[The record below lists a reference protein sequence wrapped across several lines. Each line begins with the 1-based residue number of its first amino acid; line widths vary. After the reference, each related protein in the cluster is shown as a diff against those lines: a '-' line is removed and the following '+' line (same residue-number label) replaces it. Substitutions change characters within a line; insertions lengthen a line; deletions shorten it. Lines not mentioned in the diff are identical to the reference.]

1 LSIRI
6 SDLSG
11 SLSAP
16 PTEVTRPVATFQQLQ
31 QLLEQSLRDL
41 HAESGDLES
50 AQEQELS
57 QALQRLT
64 GRLHH
69 ILAESTDSGRYDDLA
84 VSAFSPSS
92 SVSAPSSV
100 PFSQAPIHIMTS
112 GEGVIL
118 MANDAAVDALNM
130 EVVSIGTVSLA
141 EWIPYEE
148 WRLIRQQLKTVEPPK
163 GSVTWVV
170 SMCLSG
176 DSFQK
181 KMFCSVA
188 PMLDQSRKVT
198 AWHWELRQHMDSP
211 RSQPFATL
219 VQGLETK
226 LLNGQSLDAC
236 LKQICDKLVQ
246 TFGYPF
252 VWMATVRNGQRIQLR
267 AQAVAPDLDW
277 DAQGPLWWASISR
290 QDELVQA
297 CVASEG
303 SLVSRDTPHTGEFAW
318 FPSSFHLQE
327 AYCLPLS
334 QGDLSGLLVV
344 CSTMTKAFDLS
355 VRGWLKALGH
365 QIESVIARGME
376 MEQLRLHSAVIGSV
390 HDAVCVTDPQGRLEW
405 VNQAFSKVLGV
416 TARQV
421 LGLPLRSFPHAQLQE
436 AWPTL
441 ESPTKAIGCVKTEV
455 MEKGNNG
462 ESLVLE
468 QVLTPL
474 VDAQGKTTHFIV
486 ILHDVTARAVSEMQ
500 MKHQAYHDALTDLPN
515 RIMFEDHLQLGLA
528 QARRDGTL
536 LALLFLD
543 LDNFKSINDQH
554 GHQMGDRLLRVV
566 AKRLVTC
573 VRTTDTVSRLSGDEF
588 TIILQGLDRIQ
599 DIRQVAQKI
608 VDCLTSPIYLGGQDI
623 PVQTSIGIAVSP
635 KDSTDPRRLLAIA
648 DRAMY
653 QAKDFGGKRWYFATP
668 EWNIE

>member
-1 LSIRI
+1 M
-6 SDLSG
+6 
-11 SLSAP
+11 
-16 PTEVTRPVATFQQLQ
+16 ATFQQLQ
-31 QLLEQSLRDL
+31 QLLAQSLRDL
-41 HAESGDLES
+41 YAESSDLES

-64 GRLHH
+64 GRLNH
-69 ILAESTDSGRYDDLA
+69 ILAESKDSDHSDELA

-92 SVSAPSSV
+92 LVSAPSSV
-100 PFSQAPIHIMTS
+100 PFSHAPIHLMTS

-130 EVVSIGTVSLA
+130 DVASIGTVSLD

-170 SMCLSG
+170 SVDISG
-176 DSFQK
+176 ASLQK
-181 KMFCSVA
+181 MICSVA

-198 AWHWELRQHMDSP
+198 AWHWELRKHSDSP

-236 LKQICDKLVQ
+236 LKQICDELVQ
-246 TFGYPF
+246 TFGYSF
-252 VWMATVRNGQRIQLR
+252 VWMATARSGQRIQLR

-290 QDELVQA
+290 QDELAQA

-303 SLVSRDTPHTGEFAW
+303 SMVSRDTPYTGEFAW
-318 FPSSFHLQE
+318 FPSAFQLQE
-327 AYCLPLS
+327 AYCLPLG

-355 VRGWLKALGH
+355 VQAWLKALGH

-405 VNQAFSKVLGV
+405 INQAFSTVLGV
-416 TARQV
+416 TPSQV
-421 LGLPLRSFPHAQLQE
+421 LGSPLRSFPHAQLHE

-441 ESPTKAIGCVKTEV
+441 ESPTKTICCVKTEV

-474 VDAQGKTTHFIV
+474 LDAQGKTTHFIV

-515 RIMFEDHLQLGLA
+515 RIMFEDRLQLALA

-536 LALLFLD
+536 LALMFLD

-554 GHQMGDRLLRVV
+554 GHQMGDQLLRVV
-566 AKRLVTC
+566 AKRLVRC

-599 DIRQVAQKI
+599 DIRQVAKKI
-608 VDCLTSPIYLGGQDI
+608 VDCLTQPIHVGGQDI
-623 PVQTSIGIAVSP
+623 SVQTSIGIAVSP

-648 DRAMY
+648 DQAMY

-668 EWNIE
+668 EWNLE

>member
-1 LSIRI
+1 M
-6 SDLSG
+6 
-11 SLSAP
+11 
-16 PTEVTRPVATFQQLQ
+16 ATFQQLQ
-31 QLLEQSLRDL
+31 QLLKQSLRDL
-41 HAESGDLES
+41 HAESSDLES

-69 ILAESTDSGRYDDLA
+69 ILTESTDSDRSDKLA
-84 VSAFSPSS
+84 VSDSSPSS
-92 SVSAPSSV
+92 LASASGAV
-100 PFSQAPIHIMTS
+100 PFSQCPIHLMTS

-118 MANDAAVDALNM
+118 MANDAAVGALNIDM
-130 EVVSIGTVSLA
+130 AHIGSLSLA

-148 WRLIRQQLKTVEPPK
+148 WRLLRQQLKSLEPPK
-163 GSVTWVV
+163 GSVSWVV
-170 SMCLSG
+170 SMDLSG
-176 DSFQK
+176 DSLQK
-181 KMFCSVA
+181 MICSVA

-198 AWHWELRQHMDSP
+198 AWHWELRKHSDSVP
-211 RSQPFATL
+211 SHPFATL
-219 VQGLETK
+219 VQGFETK
-226 LLNGQSLDAC
+226 LLNGQSLNGC
-236 LKQICDKLVQ
+236 LKQICEELVQ
-246 TFGYPF
+246 TFGSPF
-252 VWMATVRNGQRIQLR
+252 VWIATVGNGQRIQLR
-267 AQAVAPDLDW
+267 AQAVTPDLDW
-277 DAQGPLWWASISR
+277 DIQGPLWWASIS
-290 QDELVQA
+290 QKDELAQA

-318 FPSSFHLQE
+318 FPSAFHLQE
-327 AYCLPLS
+327 AYCLPLRH
-334 QGDLSGLLVV
+334 GDHSSLLVV
-344 CSTMTKAFDLS
+344 CSRMTKAFDLS
-355 VRGWLKALGH
+355 VRAWLKTLGH
-365 QIESVIARGME
+365 QIENVMARGIE
-376 MEQLRLHSAVIGSV
+376 MERLRFHSAVIRSV

-416 TARQV
+416 TPCQA
-421 LGLPLRSFPHAQLQE
+421 LGSPLRSFPHAQLQE

-441 ESPTKAIGCVKTEV
+441 ESPNMAVSCVKTEV
-455 MEKGNNG
+455 MEKGRNG

-474 VDAQGKTTHFIV
+474 VDAQGTITHYVV
-486 ILHDVTARAVSEMQ
+486 ILHDVTARAVSAMQ

-515 RIMFEDHLQLGLA
+515 RIMFEDRLQQALA

-543 LDNFKSINDQH
+543 LDNFKTINDQH

-566 AKRLVTC
+566 AKRLLAC

-608 VDCLTSPIYLGGQDI
+608 VDCLTPPIHLEEKDF

-635 KDSTDPRRLLAIA
+635 KDSTDARHLLAIA
-648 DRAMY
+648 DQAMY
-653 QAKDFGGKRWYFATP
+653 QAKDFGGQRWYFATP

>member
-1 LSIRI
+1 
-6 SDLSG
+6 
-11 SLSAP
+11 
-16 PTEVTRPVATFQQLQ
+16 VATFQQLQ

-41 HAESGDLES
+41 HADSSDLES

-69 ILAESTDSGRYDDLA
+69 VLAESTDSDRSDELA

-92 SVSAPSSV
+92 SVSAPSAV
-100 PFSQAPIHIMTS
+100 PFSQGPIHLMTS

-118 MANDAAVDALNM
+118 MANDAAVDVLNM
-130 EVVSIGTVSLA
+130 DVASIGTVSLA

-148 WRLIRQQLKTVEPPK
+148 WRLIRQQLKTVELPK

-170 SMCLSG
+170 SMVLSG
-176 DSFQK
+176 ASLQK
-181 KMFCSVA
+181 VNCSVA

-198 AWHWELRQHMDSP
+198 TWHWELRKHSDSP
-211 RSQPFATL
+211 RSDPFNTL
-219 VQGLETK
+219 VQGLESE
-226 LLNGQSLDAC
+226 LLNGQSLDCC
-236 LKQICDKLVQ
+236 LQRMCDGLVQ

-267 AQAVAPDLDW
+267 AQAVTPDLDW
-277 DAQGPLWWASISR
+277 DAQGPLWWASVSR
-290 QDELVQA
+290 QDELAQA

-303 SLVSRDTPHTGEFAW
+303 SLVSRDSLHTGEFSW

-327 AYCLPLS
+327 AYCLPMR

-344 CSTMTKAFDLS
+344 CSTMTKAFDPS
-355 VRGWLKALGH
+355 VQGWLEALGR
-365 QIESVIARGME
+365 QIESVMARGME

-390 HDAVCVTDPQGRLEW
+390 HDAVCVTDLQGRLEW

-416 TARQV
+416 TPCQV
-421 LGLPLRSFPHAQLQE
+421 LGSPLRSFPHAQLQE
-436 AWPTL
+436 AWPMLASTA
-441 ESPTKAIGCVKTEV
+441 SGMSCVKTEV
-455 MEKGNNG
+455 MEKGSNG

-486 ILHDVTARAVSEMQ
+486 ILHDVTARVVSEMQ
-500 MKHQAYHDALTDLPN
+500 MKHQAYHDVLTDLPN
-515 RIMFEDHLQLGLA
+515 RIMFEDRLQQALA

-543 LDNFKSINDQH
+543 LDNFKCINDQY

-608 VDCLTSPIYLGGQDI
+608 VDCLTPPISLGGQDI

-635 KDSTDPRRLLAIA
+635 KDSTDPQRLLAIA

-653 QAKDFGGKRWYFATP
+653 QAKNFGGQRWYFATP